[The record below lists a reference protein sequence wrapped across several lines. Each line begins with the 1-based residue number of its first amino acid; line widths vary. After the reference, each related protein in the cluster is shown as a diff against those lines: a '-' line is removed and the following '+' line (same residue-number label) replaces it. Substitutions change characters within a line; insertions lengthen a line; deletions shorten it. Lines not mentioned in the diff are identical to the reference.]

1 MCQPLRARPSTRF
14 RALLVCIVTAAAVV
28 SCGTPTPGSTHPG
41 LTASPTSSGNPVATP
56 EGSAACVSRTL
67 AAMTEQQRVGQLFL
81 LGIQADHL
89 STAETEVIETYHLGS
104 VWLVHTRKSGVA
116 GIGTL
121 AADIQGLATKAN
133 TDGVR
138 FFVAADQEGGEVQ
151 RLTGP
156 GFSVI
161 PSALEQGQLS
171 PATLEGDAAGWGRE
185 LLAAGVNLDL
195 APVMDVVPPGSD
207 ATNAPIGAL
216 AREYGH
222 DPTTVGSHG
231 VAVTEG
237 MAQAGIATTLKHFP
251 GLGRVAGNTDTVAG
265 VVDSTTTANDPYL
278 EAFRTGIAA
287 GAPFVMVSL
296 ATYSAID
303 PDHQAVFSPTIIGT
317 LLRGQLGFDGAV
329 MSDDLGTAAS
339 VTSMAPGDRA
349 TAFVAAG
356 GDIMIVG
363 GVAPA
368 IQMAG
373 AVLARARSDPSFAA
387 QVDAAALRVVRA
399 KEAYGLLTCG

>member
-1 MCQPLRARPSTRF
+1 
-14 RALLVCIVTAAAVV
+14 
-28 SCGTPTPGSTHPG
+28 
-41 LTASPTSSGNPVATP
+41 
-56 EGSAACVSRTL
+56 
-67 AAMTEQQRVGQLFL
+67 MTEQQRVGQLFL

-116 GIGTL
+116 GVGTL
-121 AADIQGLATKAN
+121 AAAIQVLATKAN

-138 FFVAADQEGGEVQ
+138 FFVAADQEGGQVQ

-195 APVMDVVPPGSD
+195 APVMDVVPPGAD
-207 ATNAPIGAL
+207 ATNAPIGSL

-231 VAVTEG
+231 AAVTEG
-237 MAQAGIATTLKHFP
+237 MAQAGIATTLKHF
-251 GLGRVAGNTDTVAG
+251 TVAG
-265 VVDSTTTANDPYL
+265 VVDSITTANDPYL

-303 PDHQAVFSPTIIGT
+303 PEHQAVFSSAIIGT
-317 LLRGQLGFDGAV
+317 LLRGQLGFDGVV

-373 AVLARARSDPSFAA
+373 AVLARARSDLSFAA